1 MKKHLLV
8 LGAALIVTLSG
19 CGNSTQQEGSSSN
32 NATNSHADMA
42 EMNHSGSGEVP
53 KGLKEAQNPT
63 FKVGSQA
70 VVEADHM
77 PGMKGATATIAGA
90 YDTIAYAVTYTPT
103 TGGDP
108 VPNHKWVIHEE
119 LQAPHAEA
127 YKPGDEVVLKADHM
141 KGMMGAK
148 AKIDSAEKTT
158 VYMIDY
164 TPTTGGSKVTNHKWV
179 TESELTAAK

>member
-1 MKKHLLV
+1 MKKQLILLS
-8 LGAALIVTLSG
+8 AALILTLSG
-19 CGNSTQQEGSSSN
+19 CGSSTHKEDSSSSN
-32 NATNSHADMA
+32 SSSSHADMG

-53 KGLKEAQNPT
+53 KELKEAQNPT

-70 VVEADHM
+70 LVQADHM
-77 PGMKGATATIAGA
+77 PGMKGATATIVGA

-103 TGGDP
+103 TGGDK

-119 LQAPHAEA
+119 LKAPQAEA
-127 YKPGDEVVLKADHM
+127 YKPGDEVVLEADHM

-148 AKIDSAEKTT
+148 AAIDSAERTT

-164 TPTTGGSKVTNHKWV
+164 TPTTGGAKVTNHKWV
-179 TESELTAAK
+179 TESELTAK